1 MHYFSLLALFAAL
14 FFPAPTARLNTS
26 DAAQVITLSPV
37 EHVAAAP
44 ISRTRPRLAATAS
57 VTRTSANT
65 KTQIASVA
73 AAPAPKVVLTVA
85 STPVPAASQAP
96 VTATGA
102 SFSALESDVIAD
114 INAARA
120 AEGLSVLTADPEL
133 GAIAR
138 GHSADMLAHDYFEHT
153 SPSGCTAIC
162 RYQNAGYSYWSMGE
176 NIYWMEGF
184 SLTDSAAARQVV
196 DAWQNSPGH
205 RENDLG
211 KFTLVGVGV
220 VQSGSKVYVTAD
232 FATPR

>member
-26 DAAQVITLSPV
+26 DAGQVITLSPV

-44 ISRTRPRLAATAS
+44 ISRTQPRLAATPS

-65 KTQIASVA
+65 KSQTASVA
-73 AAPAPKVVLTVA
+73 AAPVPKAIAQAAPAPVA
-85 STPVPAASQAP
+85 AVSQAS
-96 VTATGA
+96 VTTADA
-102 SFSALESDVIAD
+102 SFSALKSDVIAN

-120 AEGLSVLTADPEL
+120 AEGLSTLTADPAL

-138 GHSADMLAHDYFEHT
+138 SHSADMLAHDYFEHT
-153 SPSGCTAIC
+153 SLSGCTAVC

-184 SLTDSAAARQVV
+184 SLTESAAARQVV

-211 KFTLVGVGV
+211 KFTRVGVGV
-220 VQSGSKVYVTAD
+220 AQSGSKVYVTAD